1 MWKIPK
7 GIIHCPVTPFYEDG
21 RIDYATFEKVVNFHI
36 AQEPSALG
44 ILLHIGESLNLTIE
58 ERKLV
63 LEAAVK
69 IAKGRVPV
77 IAHVSMPGTEQTVDL
92 AKHADKIG
100 ATAVCVITPYY
111 WKPAEEAVFEHF
123 VAVGTAVKIPLI
135 AYNSPLLQ
143 EGVCL
148 SPKLLVRLIKRLD
161 NFIGVKEAGNNFEY
175 FIEARR
181 ATQAVRPDFALFIGV
196 EYLLPTM
203 VMGAI
208 GSMSAIGGVA
218 PRLVNELF
226 RTCAKGQYDQA
237 IPLQDKAS
245 HIWQIFKVEYPA
257 PIKAAMEIMGRP
269 VGPTRLPIRPYTAE
283 QKKGLRQEL
292 EKLGILEREPH
303 GW

>member
-1 MWKIPK
+1 M
-7 GIIHCPVTPFYEDG
+7 
-21 RIDYATFEKVVNFHI
+21 
-36 AQEPSALG
+36 
-44 ILLHIGESLNLTIE
+44 E
-58 ERKLV
+58 ERKAV
-63 LEAAVK
+63 LEAAVRT
-69 IAKGRVPV
+69 AKGRVPV
-77 IAHVSMPGTEQTVDL
+77 IAHVSMPGTDQTVDL
-92 AKHADKIG
+92 AKHAEKSG
-100 ATAVCVITPYY
+100 ATALCVITPYY
-111 WKPAEEAVFEHF
+111 WKPAEEAVYEHF
-123 VAVGTAVKIPLI
+123 VAVGTSVKIPLI

-148 SPKLLVRLIKRLD
+148 SPKLLVRLIKRLE

-218 PRLVNELF
+218 PRLVRELYQ
-226 RTCAKGQYDQA
+226 TCAQGRYDQA
-237 IPLQDKAS
+237 RKLQDQAS

-269 VGPTRLPIRPYTAE
+269 VGPTRLPIRPFNQE
-283 QKKGLRQEL
+283 QKKRLREEL
-292 EKLGILEREPH
+292 EKLGILEQEPH